1 MVKKQIFTL
10 FYKHN
15 FVFIFFLNILLLA
28 NNPRPL
34 LTTPPSRLYFC
45 HMKTKLH
52 FTRGEWAAALF
63 LLTVILASNIFYF
76 FYEDHRKPPYD
87 VHQYETLFMEFAQE
101 QQRLSDSLDEAR
113 QRQWQSQYSDRH
125 KTRSDTLPPFH
136 KQERKPMYDI
146 VKLDLNSCDT
156 NDLISVPQFGSK
168 RAAKLV
174 EYREKLGGFHSYAQ
188 LQEVYVMQ
196 NIDTN
201 KLKNY
206 LYINKQKIKKLNINT
221 ATYKELVSHPYID
234 AYLTKLILNHRER
247 KGPIRDLHELQQIT
261 HAYPELIE
269 KLKPYLSFS

>member
-1 MVKKQIFTL
+1 
-10 FYKHN
+10 
-15 FVFIFFLNILLLA
+15 
-28 NNPRPL
+28 
-34 LTTPPSRLYFC
+34 
-45 HMKTKLH
+45 MKTKLH

-101 QQRLSDSLDEAR
+101 QQRLSDSMDEAR
-113 QRQWQSQYSDRH
+113 QRQWQAQYGGRH
-125 KTRSDTLPPFH
+125 KNRSDTLPPFH

-156 NDLISVPQFGSK
+156 NDLLTVPQFGSK

-174 EYREKLGGFHSYAQ
+174 EYRDKLGGFYSYAQ

-196 NIDTN
+196 NIDTH

-206 LYINKQKIKKLNINT
+206 LYFNKQKIKKLNINT

-234 AYLTKLILNHRER
+234 AYLTKLILNHREK

-261 HAYPELIE
+261 HAYPELIQ
-269 KLKPYLSFS
+269 KLKPYLLFSN

>member
-1 MVKKQIFTL
+1 
-10 FYKHN
+10 
-15 FVFIFFLNILLLA
+15 
-28 NNPRPL
+28 
-34 LTTPPSRLYFC
+34 
-45 HMKTKLH
+45 
-52 FTRGEWAAALF
+52 
-63 LLTVILASNIFYF
+63 
-76 FYEDHRKPPYD
+76 
-87 VHQYETLFMEFAQE
+87 
-101 QQRLSDSLDEAR
+101 
-113 QRQWQSQYSDRH
+113 
-125 KTRSDTLPPFH
+125 
-136 KQERKPMYDI
+136 MYDI

-269 KLKPYLSFS
+269 KLRPYLSFS